1 MVDLNW
7 DMARAKAGEQAN
19 RLSSETTQLSSSIG
33 RVISKNL
40 YSLVDLPTY
49 QTSAMDGFAVSSARG
64 NWFIIGDVKAGKPFQ
79 GLLKDGEALSIATGA
94 VIPNGTFGILRWED
108 AHVLHGY
115 VSGET
120 TREKDFRGIGEE
132 ARKGDTLIEAGTTLT
147 PGMVG
152 LLAAA
157 GHDQIQVITKP
168 KVSLILLGDEILF
181 SGLPTNGC
189 VRDSLGVQLP
199 GWLERLGC
207 QVNKITHESDQLE
220 STKSILLT
228 NCEESDLVITTGGT
242 AGGPRDFLHRAIVDL
257 GGEII
262 IDKVAVRPGHPQL
275 LGKVNDTLILGLP
288 GNPQSAIVGL
298 MTLGKPIIESMLG
311 KTPKALPNITTTD
324 IFEAQ
329 ENFTRLVPGKL
340 VNGVFTIGKYLG
352 SAMLRSLAHADG
364 FAVCTNPVTT
374 LRWLELPI

>member
-7 DMARAKAGEQAN
+7 DIARAKAGEQAN
-19 RLSSETTQLSSSIG
+19 RLSSESTQLSSSIG

-132 ARKGDTLIEAGTTLT
+132 ARKGETLIEAGTTLT

-157 GHDQIQVITKP
+157 GYDQIQVISKP

-228 NCEESDLVITTGGT
+228 SCEESDLVITTGGT

-298 MTLGKPIIESMLG
+298 MTLGKPIIDSMLG

>member
-79 GLLKDGEALSIATGA
+79 GLLKDGEALRIATGA

-157 GHDQIQVITKP
+157 GYDQIQVISKP

-228 NCEESDLVITTGGT
+228 SCEESDLVITTGGT
-242 AGGPRDFLHRAIVDL
+242 AGGPRDFLHRAIVEL

-298 MTLGKPIIESMLG
+298 MTLGEPIIDSMLG

>member
-7 DMARAKAGEQAN
+7 DIARAKAGEQAN
-19 RLSSETTQLSSSIG
+19 RLSSESTQLSSSIG

-79 GLLKDGEALSIATGA
+79 GLLKDGEALRIATGA

-132 ARKGDTLIEAGTTLT
+132 ARKGETLIEAGTTLT

-157 GHDQIQVITKP
+157 GYDQIQVITKP

>member
-7 DMARAKAGEQAN
+7 DIARAKAGEQAN
-19 RLSSETTQLSSSIG
+19 RLSSESTQLSSSIG

-132 ARKGDTLIEAGTTLT
+132 ARKGETLIEAGTTLT

-157 GHDQIQVITKP
+157 GYDQIQVITKP

>member
-7 DMARAKAGEQAN
+7 DIARAKAGEQAN
-19 RLSSETTQLSSSIG
+19 RLSSESTQLSSSIG

-132 ARKGDTLIEAGTTLT
+132 ARKGETLIEAGTTLT

-298 MTLGKPIIESMLG
+298 MTLGKPIIDSMLG

-340 VNGVFTIGKYLG
+340 VNGVFSIGKYLG
-352 SAMLRSLAHADG
+352 SAMLRSLANADG

>member
-7 DMARAKAGEQAN
+7 DIARAKAGEQAN
-19 RLSSETTQLSSSIG
+19 RLSSESTQLSSSIG

-132 ARKGDTLIEAGTTLT
+132 ARKGETLIEAGTTLT

-298 MTLGKPIIESMLG
+298 MTLGKPIIDSMLG

>member
-7 DMARAKAGEQAN
+7 DIARAKAGEQAN
-19 RLSSETTQLSSSIG
+19 RLSSESTQLSSSIG

-132 ARKGDTLIEAGTTLT
+132 ARKGETLIEAGTTLT

-157 GHDQIQVITKP
+157 GYDQIQVITKP

-298 MTLGKPIIESMLG
+298 MTLGKPIIDSMLG

>member
-7 DMARAKAGEQAN
+7 DIARAKAGEQAN
-19 RLSSETTQLSSSIG
+19 RLSSESTQLSSSIG

-108 AHVLHGY
+108 AHVLNGY

-132 ARKGDTLIEAGTTLT
+132 ARKGETLIEAGTTLT

-242 AGGPRDFLHRAIVDL
+242 AGGPRDFLHRAIVEL